1 MTNDELQNLVQKI
14 SQQDFKRSFKHQ
26 AMFNARLRTTGGRYI
41 LKTHN
46 LEFNPKMI
54 SVPEF
59 EAIIKHE
66 LVHYHLHLMHKG
78 YRHADQ
84 DFKTLLAHVGGIR
97 YAPKLATSQHYWHYQ
112 CENRHDIFRIRRF
125 QVAHYRCRQCG
136 GRLQLIN
143 RT

>member
-66 LVHYHLHLMHKG
+66 LVHYHLHL
-78 YRHADQ
+78 
-84 DFKTLLAHVGGIR
+84 
-97 YAPKLATSQHYWHYQ
+97 
-112 CENRHDIFRIRRF
+112 
-125 QVAHYRCRQCG
+125 
-136 GRLQLIN
+136 
-143 RT
+143 